1 MGGTEGEA
9 PEDVERSV
17 EFIVSL
23 DPFAAIVMIWI
34 DDYEALDPELRKQR
48 LKFPAQI
55 EARLYD

>member
-1 MGGTEGEA
+1 M
-9 PEDVERSV
+9 SQ
-17 EFIVSL
+17 
-23 DPFAAIVMIWI
+23 DPFAAIAMIWI